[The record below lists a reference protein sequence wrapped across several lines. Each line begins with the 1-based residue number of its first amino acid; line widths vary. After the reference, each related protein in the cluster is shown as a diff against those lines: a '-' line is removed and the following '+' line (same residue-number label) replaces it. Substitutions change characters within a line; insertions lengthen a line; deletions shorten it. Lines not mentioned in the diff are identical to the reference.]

1 MVVDLRVPTLRV
13 CCSTFSIKKLKMK
26 KILFIAF
33 GALTLISVRAQEPAD
48 ALRYSWNVPGATA
61 RIKAVGGAMGSLGGD
76 VTATFVNPAGL
87 AFYKTGD
94 FLISP
99 AYQFGKMK
107 ANYLGTDSV
116 NRSNKF
122 TWGTTGFVIGDGGNA
137 SKGIRNSALSI
148 VYNRAADFNSHVVY
162 RGRNTQ
168 SSYSQKYLEEIKR
181 DNVKDG
187 NTLSTAYPFGS
198 SLAFNTFWID
208 TVGGGTN
215 GNFQFQSRSAKLLST
230 GLLQQND
237 IQTSGGIDEFALGL
251 AVNMKDKIMIGG
263 SFGVPVL
270 HYTRTSEFVEADA
283 TPNKTNQFE
292 EAIVDEE
299 LRTNGVGLNLRM
311 GLIYKPKEY
320 WRLGIAVHS
329 PTLYSL
335 TDKYQT
341 SVTADLENGNLLT
354 DYSIDYTDGKPSE
367 FKYTYVS
374 PYKLIG
380 SISYV
385 IREIQDVTR
394 QRGFLTADVEYINYK
409 ASSFSPDDE
418 ENTDQGTKDYLKKLN
433 KAIDQAYKGTF
444 NFRAGGELKFTTIM
458 VRLGAAYYGNP
469 YKDVHGEKGSKLN
482 LSGGLGYRNKGFFA
496 DLTYVHAFNKDVSF
510 AYRLQNGPYSG
521 ANLKNSAGNVFL
533 TVGVKI

>member
-1 MVVDLRVPTLRV
+1 
-13 CCSTFSIKKLKMK
+13 MK

-33 GALTLISVRAQEPAD
+33 SVLTLHSVRAQEPSD
-48 ALRYSWNVPGATA
+48 ALRYSWYVPGASA

-76 VTATFVNPAGL
+76 MTATFVNPAGL

-94 FLISP
+94 FMISP

-107 ANYLGTDSV
+107 TNYLGFDSA
-116 NRSNKF
+116 SKTNKF
-122 TWGTTGFVIGDGGNA
+122 TWGTTGFVIGDGNN
-137 SKGIRNSALSI
+137 SKSNVRNSALSI
-148 VYNRAADFNSHVVY
+148 VYNRTADFNSHVVY
-162 RGRNTQ
+162 KGKNTE

-187 NTLSTAYPFGS
+187 NTLTSAYPFGS

-208 TVGGGTN
+208 TVGGSTN
-215 GNFQFQSRSAKLLST
+215 GNFEFQSRSAKLLST

-237 IQTSGGIDEFALGL
+237 VQTTGGIDEFALGL
-251 AVNMKDKIMIGG
+251 AVNLKDKIMIGG

-270 HYTRTSEFVEADA
+270 HYKRVGEFIEADA
-283 TPNKTNQFE
+283 TRNHSNQFE

-299 LRTNGVGLNLRM
+299 LQTNGVGMNLRM
-311 GLIYKPKEY
+311 GVIYKPKEY
-320 WRLGIAVHS
+320 WRLGLAVHS
-329 PTLYSL
+329 PTLYTL

-341 SVTADLENGNLLT
+341 SVTADLEDGNLLT

-367 FKYTYVS
+367 FKYTYVT
-374 PYKLIG
+374 PYKVIG
-380 SISYV
+380 SVSYV
-385 IREIQDVTR
+385 IREIQDVTK
-394 QRGFLTADVEYINYK
+394 QRGFLTADVEYVNYK
-409 ASSFSPDDE
+409 ASSFSADDE
-418 ENTDQGTKDYLKKLN
+418 ENTDQETKNYLKTLN
-433 KAIDQAYKGTF
+433 KAIDNAYKGAF
-444 NFRAGGELKFTTIM
+444 NFRAGGELKFTTLM

-496 DLTYVHAFNKDVSF
+496 DLTYVHAINKDVNY
-510 AYRLQNGPYSG
+510 AYRLQNSPYSG